1 MMSVSFFSADYGTL
15 HLPFCNFQGSV
26 VTCNTC
32 HGSGMYIRIHQIGP
46 GMVQQIHTQCRDCG
60 GSGER
65 IPGNVTFSNLF
76 LAAALEAWLRWFNF
90 VSGSNF
96 IYNLLLF
103 FCF

>member
-1 MMSVSFFSADYGTL
+1 MVSFSFFSDGYVTL

-65 IPGNVTFSNLF
+65 IPGNITFSGCSSRGM
-76 LAAALEAWLRWFNF
+76 AE
-90 VSGSNF
+90 VVQ
-96 IYNLLLF
+96 
-103 FCF
+103 FCFWCKLYL